1 MRGLDRLAPLARP
14 DRAVLAEHSRRV
26 REHIVDMCAGPEGG
40 HLGGSMSLVEIL
52 VTLYFAVLRGDQAE
66 PPGPG
71 RDVLILSKGHGAIGL
86 YAVLAERGLLPVAE
100 LAGYAQPGGRL
111 MGHPVRAVPG
121 VDMPTGSLGHG
132 LALGNGFAL
141 SARHSG
147 ADGRCFVVMGDGE
160 LQEGSV
166 WEAAMATSSLG
177 LGNLTAVVD
186 RNGLQITGRTE
197 DTIGLEPLSDR
208 WRSFGWSV
216 LDVDGHDPAGLL
228 AAFAAA
234 EAESGRPTVLIA
246 RTVKGR
252 GLPFIENRKEGHYAR
267 LGERQHRRAM
277 TALRAATGH
286 NADAPPATG
295 AAARRPVRPGPSAA
309 SPRSARETYRDTLT
323 GLMAA
328 DPRLFCLDSDTGL
341 FAGTDFGTAA
351 DRYVNLGIAEHNL
364 IGMAA
369 GLAASGRLPY
379 VNTMATFATTRALE
393 AVKIDV
399 AYNQLPVR
407 LAVTHGGLAAGHLG
421 PTHHALEDIAVM
433 RALPGMTV
441 VVPADADQTELAV
454 RHTRD
459 LPGPL
464 YLRLGKAATRP
475 LADVIPAVP
484 PFELGVA
491 QPLRA
496 GRDLLIV
503 ACGPHP
509 VLAALG
515 AAELL
520 AGDGI
525 EAAVLN
531 LHTVRPLDVAGLAA
545 AAAPVAGVITVEEH
559 WRSGGVGAAVAETLA
574 EHAPTRIVRI
584 GMPDT
589 FVTRVGGQEE
599 LLRHYGI
606 TDTEIVRAG
615 RALLGETAAV
625 SRPPRA
631 GHDWQRNG
639 GQR

>member
-1 MRGLDRLAPLARP
+1 VNHQGQDAVP
-14 DRAVLAEHSRRV
+14 DCAVLAEHGRRV

-52 VTLYFAVLRGDQAE
+52 VTLYFTVLRGDPAG
-66 PPGPG
+66 PPAPG
-71 RDVLILSKGHGAIGL
+71 RDVLILSKGHGAICL
-86 YAVLAERGLLPVAE
+86 YAVLAERGLLPAAE
-100 LAGYAQPGGRL
+100 LAGYARPGGRL

-147 ADGRCFVVMGDGE
+147 APGRCFVVMGDGE

-197 DTIGLEPLSDR
+197 DTIGLEPLADR

-216 LDVDGHDPAGLL
+216 LDVNGHDPAGLL

-252 GLPFIENRKEGHYAR
+252 GVPFIENRRESHYAR

-277 TALRAATGH
+277 TALHADGARPATPAVARRPERPARQEPA
-286 NADAPPATG
+286 ADAP
-295 AAARRPVRPGPSAA
+295 RP
-309 SPRSARETYRDTLT
+309 PRSARDTYRDTLT
-323 GLMAA
+323 ELMAA

-341 FAGTDFGTAA
+341 FAGADFGAAA

-369 GLAASGRLPY
+369 GLAASGRIPY

-475 LADVIPAVP
+475 LAEVVPVVP

-503 ACGPHP
+503 ACGPYP

-515 AAELL
+515 AAEML
-520 AGDGI
+520 AGRGI
-525 EAAVLN
+525 DAAVLN
-531 LHTVRPLDVAGLAA
+531 LHTVRPLDVAGLVAA
-545 AAAPVAGVITVEEH
+545 ATPVAGVITVEEH

-589 FVTRVGGQEE
+589 FAQHVGGQED

-615 RALLGETAAV
+615 RALLGETAAE
-625 SRPPRA
+625 SWQPRA
-631 GHDWQRNG
+631 GYASQRNG
-639 GQR
+639 G